1 MTQFFRNQTGGLID
15 RAQRLSFRFD
25 GNRFEGFKGDTL
37 ASALLASGVRLVG
50 RSFKYHRPR
59 GVFSIGPE
67 EPCAIVSLG
76 ARDNVQPN
84 IKATLVELADGLIAK
99 SQNRW
104 PTIEV
109 DVLSV
114 NDHITSLLAAGFYYK
129 TFMEPKRFWPLYEKL
144 IRRAAGMGKASTA
157 PDSNSYERRYAHC
170 DVLIVGAGPA
180 GITAA
185 QAAASSGAKVILVD
199 EAPAPGGWLRR
210 ERLIINGL
218 PGHQWADQ
226 ALVELQERR
235 NATVLSRTTAFGYY
249 DHNLIGLVQ
258 RIGGEVAER
267 LWRVRARQVI
277 LATGAIERPI
287 AFANN
292 DRPGV
297 MLAAAARGYLNEF
310 AVRPGKRA
318 VVFTNNDSAYRTA
331 IDLQDGGVDVAAII
345 DVRADKPGSRLI
357 EAMGERDI
365 PLDRG
370 SVVTRALGRR
380 TLKGVEVA
388 AYSPGFIS
396 RSRSISCDLLCV
408 SGGWSPAV
416 HLHAQSGGR
425 PDYDESLC
433 TFVPGESK
441 QAERSVGAARGRYR
455 LSECLEDGLNAGR
468 ETAKDCGFKPDDS
481 LYGPETALVELSASS
496 IEALWSVP
504 TTSRRA
510 KCFVDI
516 HNDVAL
522 KDVRLAHRE
531 GYDSVEHLKRYTTLG
546 MGTDQGKTSNIIG
559 LALLA
564 EMREQPIPKIG
575 TTTFRPP
582 YTLITMGVLAGH
594 DKGPHLKPVRRSPMY
609 AQHEKLKAVF
619 APNALWQRPQYYL
632 INGAT
637 AKKAVARESLAVR
650 NNVGISDV
658 STLGKVEISG
668 RDAGAFLDRIYV
680 NNLSS
685 LKPGRIRY
693 GLMLREDGMIFDDGT
708 LTQLAA
714 DRYFITTTT
723 GNAERVRQHMEYWL
737 DVVWSDLDAN
747 LIDVTEQWA
756 AVSVAGPNSRRILDR
771 VLTETDLSADMLS
784 HMRCTTAKYDDIDA
798 RILRVSF
805 SGELAFEVYVPSG
818 YGGQLWQQLIEMRK
832 EYEIVPFGMDALEV
846 LRIEKGYIGVGSEA
860 DGRVTPYDL
869 GFGAIINLAKDF
881 VGKWGLGRPALHE
894 ADRPHLI
901 GLEPLDGRSPIGVGA
916 QILDEPA
923 SEGTSIG
930 HVSSAATSRILG
942 RPIALAM
949 LRGGRY
955 RKWDTV
961 YVADP
966 LRGRE
971 PVPARVVDPCFYD
984 PEGKRLKM

>member
-15 RAQRLSFRFD
+15 RAQPLNFRFD
-25 GNRFEGFKGDTL
+25 GDRFEGFKGDTL
-37 ASALLASGVRLVG
+37 ASALLAAGVRLVG

-76 ARDNVQPN
+76 ARNNVRPN
-84 IKATLVELADGLIAK
+84 TQATLVELADGLVAK

-109 DVLSV
+109 DLLSA

-144 IRRAAGMGKASTA
+144 IRRAAGMGRASTA
-157 PDSNSYERRYAHC
+157 ADANSYGRRYAHC
-170 DVLIVGAGPA
+170 DVLVVGAGAA

-185 QAAASSGAKVILVD
+185 QTAASSGAKVFLVD

-210 ERLIINGL
+210 EKLIINGL

-226 ALVELQERR
+226 TVAELLELS
-235 NATVLSRTTAFGYY
+235 NVTVLSRTTAFGYY

-258 RIGGEVAER
+258 RVGGELAER

-297 MLAAAARGYLNEF
+297 MLAAAARGYLNQF

-318 VVFTNNDSAYRTA
+318 VIFTNNDSAYRTA

-345 DVRADKPGSRLI
+345 DVRADKPGSRLT

-455 LSECLEDGLNAGR
+455 LTECLEDGLNAGR
-468 ETAKDCGFKPDDS
+468 EAARDCGFKPDVS
-481 LYGPETALVELSASS
+481 LYSPETALVELSASS
-496 IEALWSVP
+496 VEALWSVP
-504 TTSRRA
+504 ASSRRA

-516 HNDVAL
+516 HNDVVL
-522 KDVRLAHRE
+522 NDVRLAHRE
-531 GYDSVEHLKRYTTLG
+531 GYDSAEHMKRYTTLG
-546 MGTDQGKTSNIIG
+546 MGTDQGKTSNMVG

-564 EMREQPIPKIG
+564 ELREQPIPKIG

-582 YTLITMGVLAGH
+582 YTPITMGVLAGY
-594 DKGPHLKPVRRSPMY
+594 DTGPHLEPVRRSPMY
-609 AQHEKLKAVF
+609 SQHEQLKAVF
-619 APNALWQRPQYYL
+619 APNALWQRPRYYL

-637 AKKAVARESLAVR
+637 AEKAIARESLAVR
-650 NNVGISDV
+650 NNIGITDV
-658 STLGKVEISG
+658 STLGKFEISG
-668 RDAGAFLDRIYV
+668 RDAGTFLDRIYI
-680 NNLSS
+680 NNLSN
-685 LKPGRIRY
+685 LRPGQTRY
-693 GLMLREDGMIFDDGT
+693 GLMLREDGMVFDDGT
-708 LTQLAA
+708 LTQLSA

-723 GNAERVRQHMEYWL
+723 GNADHVRQHMEYWL
-737 DVVWSDLDAN
+737 DVVWPDLDAN

-756 AVSVAGPNSRRILDR
+756 AVSVVGPNSRRILDKI
-771 VLTETDLSADMLS
+771 LADTDLSAKALS
-784 HMRCTTAKYDDIDA
+784 HMRCTTAKYDDTEA
-798 RILRVSF
+798 RVLRVSF
-805 SGELAFEVYVPSG
+805 SGELAFEIYVPSG
-818 YGGQLWQQLIEMRK
+818 YGRRLWRQLIDMRK
-832 EYEIVPFGMDALEV
+832 KYEIVLFGMDALEV
-846 LRIEKGYIGVGSEA
+846 LRIEKGYIGVGSEV

-869 GFGAIINLAKDF
+869 GYGAMINLAKDF

-894 ADRPHLI
+894 ADRPQLI
-901 GLEPLDGRSPIGVGA
+901 GLEPLDGRSPIGIGA
-916 QILDEPA
+916 QILEQSA
-923 SEGTSIG
+923 SKGISIG
-930 HVSSAATSRILG
+930 HVSSAAASRMLE

-949 LRGGRY
+949 LRGGRN
-955 RKWDTV
+955 RRSDTV

-966 LRGRE
+966 LRGRR

-984 PEGKRLKM
+984 PEGERLKM

>member
-1 MTQFFRNQTGGLID
+1 MTQFFRNPTGGLID

-25 GNRFEGFKGDTL
+25 GDRFEGFRGDTL
-37 ASALLASGVRLVG
+37 ASAILASGVRLVG
-50 RSFKYHRPR
+50 RSFKFHRPR
-59 GVFSIGPE
+59 GVYSIGPE

-76 ARDNVQPN
+76 TRTSVKPN
-84 IKATLVELADGLIAK
+84 TAATLVELTDGLVAK

-109 DVLSV
+109 DLLSV
-114 NDHITSLLAAGFYYK
+114 SDHMTSLLAAGFYYK
-129 TFMEPKRFWPLYEKL
+129 TFMAPKRFSPFYEKL
-144 IRRAAGMGKASTA
+144 IRHAAGMGSASTA
-157 PDSNSYERRYAHC
+157 VDTNSYQRRNTHC

-185 QAAASSGAKVILVD
+185 QAAASSGAKVFLVD

-218 PGHQWADQ
+218 PGHQWADHTV
-226 ALVELQERR
+226 AELLEL
-235 NATVLSRTTAFGYY
+235 NNVTVLSRTTAFGFY

-258 RIGGEVAER
+258 RVGSEVAER
-267 LWRVRARQVI
+267 LWRVRAGHVI

-297 MLAAAARGYLNEF
+297 MLAAAARGYLNQF
-310 AVRPGKRA
+310 AVRSGKRA

-345 DVRADKPGSRLI
+345 DVRADKPGSRLV

-365 PLDRG
+365 PLERG
-370 SVVTRALGRR
+370 AVVTQALGRR

-388 AYSPGFIS
+388 AYSPGLIS
-396 RSRSISCDLLCV
+396 RSRTISCDLLCV

-468 ETAKDCGFKPDDS
+468 EAAKACGFKPDAS
-481 LYGPETALVELSASS
+481 LYSPETALVELSASS

-531 GYDSVEHLKRYTTLG
+531 GYDSVEHMKRYTTLG
-546 MGTDQGKTSNIIG
+546 MGTDQGKTSNILG

-564 EMREQPIPKIG
+564 DLREQPIPKIG
-575 TTTFRPP
+575 TTAFRPP
-582 YTLITMGVLAGH
+582 YTPITMGVLAGY
-594 DKGPHLKPVRRSPMY
+594 DTGLHLKPVRRSPMY
-609 AQHEKLKAVF
+609 SQHEQVKAVF
-619 APNALWQRPQYYL
+619 APNALWQRPRYYL

-637 AKKAVARESLAVR
+637 AEKAIARESLAVR
-650 NNVGISDV
+650 NNIGITDV
-658 STLGKVEISG
+658 STLGKFEIKG
-668 RDAGAFLDRIYV
+668 RDAGAFLDRIYI
-680 NNLSS
+680 NNLSN
-685 LKPGRIRY
+685 LKPGKVRY

-708 LTQLAA
+708 LTRLSANH
-714 DRYFITTTT
+714 YFITTTT
-723 GNAERVRQHMEYWL
+723 GNADHVHQHMEYWL
-737 DVVWSDLDAN
+737 DVVWPDLDVN

-756 AVSVAGPNSRRILDR
+756 AVSVAGPNSRRILEN
-771 VLTETDLSADMLS
+771 VLADTDLSAKALS
-784 HMRCTTAKYDDIDA
+784 HMRFTTARYDDVDA
-798 RILRVSF
+798 RVLRVSF

-818 YGGQLWQQLIEMRK
+818 YGGKLWQQLIDMSK
-832 EYEIVPFGMDALEV
+832 EYEIVPFGMDALDV
-846 LRIEKGYIGVGSEA
+846 LRIEKGYIGVGAEA

-869 GFGAIINLAKDF
+869 GYGAMINIAKDF
-881 VGKWGLGRPALHE
+881 VGKWGLGRAALHE
-894 ADRPHLI
+894 ADRPQLI
-901 GLEPLDGRSPIGVGA
+901 GLEPLDGRSPIGIGA
-916 QILDEPA
+916 QILEQSA
-923 SEGTSIG
+923 SQGISIG
-930 HVSSAATSRILG
+930 HVSSAAASRLLE

-949 LRGGRY
+949 LGGGRN
-955 RKWDTV
+955 RKSDTV
-961 YVADP
+961 YVVDP
-966 LRGRE
+966 LRGRK

-984 PEGKRLKM
+984 PEGERLKM